1 MNPLYWKTLTTLS
14 GAAEKSLMS
23 TEQQSGGSV
32 EPPQFFS
39 FQKILQ
45 GVKYNHC
52 KNGLNR

>member
-1 MNPLYWKTLTTLS
+1 
-14 GAAEKSLMS
+14 MS
-23 TEQQSGGSV
+23 TEQQSGGSD

-52 KNGLNR
+52 KNNYCNNHLKTPLIVVYYILTKN